1 MKPPNIVNTNNQ
13 SSDSEQQ
20 WSSLPMTRKTHQ
32 WQQWTKLPLAVA
44 VAAGVSGQAAAYSFY
59 VGDMEASFNTTL
71 SAGIGWRTESQDRRL
86 IAQGNLGPEY
96 TPGQPLA
103 NIGASS
109 NNYDDG
115 NLNFEKGD
123 TYSKIVKGNSELFLS
138 YDVDNDTLTR
148 VGGFVRGRYW
158 YDFELK
164 DESRAVDP
172 VGQRRELNEE
182 AKEYASGGEILD
194 AYVFSDWYFGN
205 VPVSLRYGKQV
216 LSWGESTFIQGGIN
230 TINPVNVPAF
240 RAPGSELKD
249 ALLPVEM
256 FYASAGITENVTVET
271 FVQADWEPVRPD
283 DCGTFFST
291 NDFAADGCGP
301 VLLAGQLPD
310 SQAAAQ
316 GFIAPRLADREADSK
331 DQFGVALRWYV
342 PALND
347 SELGFYYIKYNSRLP
362 YVSGLVNNPSSPSG
376 SQQNDPNEPNSTFPS
391 YFIEYP
397 ENINLY
403 GISINTT
410 TPGGWSLGAEYS
422 FRDNVPLQWN
432 AFELIFGGLQ
442 QRGPNGEILSKLEKQ
457 RLEESGGANL
467 AGKPVDGYDRFNVSQ
482 AQFTLIKFFDQ
493 VMGASRLSLITEF
506 GATYVHDLPD
516 EDEARYGR
524 SGTFGIGTLPVDGS
538 NFTGDFCEAGANINT
553 NYCNNE
559 GFTTSFSWGYRTR
572 LVWSYLNAFSG
583 INLSPQLAWSH
594 DVQGYAPSPGGNFSE
609 GNKAIGLSLQAEYQN
624 RITGNIGYTNFF
636 GGKPYNEL
644 TDRDFVS
651 ASVSYS
657 F

>member
-1 MKPPNIVNTNNQ
+1 
-13 SSDSEQQ
+13 
-20 WSSLPMTRKTHQ
+20 MTRKTYQ

-44 VAAGVSGQAAAYSFY
+44 VAAGMSGQAAAYSFY
-59 VGDMEASFNTTL
+59 VGDVEASFDTTL
-71 SAGIGWRTESQDRRL
+71 SAGATWRTQDRDRRL

-96 TPGQPLA
+96 APGGSLE
-103 NIGASS
+103 NIGAST

-123 TYSKIVKGNSELFLS
+123 TVSKIVKGSSDLFLN
-138 YDVDNDTLTR
+138 YNVMGNYLDR

-164 DESRAVDP
+164 DEQRAVDD
-172 VGQRRELNEE
+172 VGQRRELNEQ
-182 AKEYASGGEILD
+182 AKGNASGGEILD
-194 AYVFSDWYFGN
+194 AYVFSDWYFGET
-205 VPVSLRYGKQV
+205 PVSLRYGKQV
-216 LSWGESTFIQGGIN
+216 QSWGESTFIQGGIN
-230 TINPVNVPAF
+230 TINPVDVQAF

-256 FYASAGITENVTVET
+256 FYMSAGVTENITLET

-291 NDFAADGCGP
+291 NDFTADGCGP
-301 VLLAGQLPD
+301 VLLAGTLPD
-310 SQAAAQ
+310 SQAFAQ
-316 GFIAPRLADREADSK
+316 GFVAPRLADKEADSK

-342 PALND
+342 PELND

-362 YVSGLVNNPSSPSG
+362 YVSGLVSNPSSPSAT
-376 SQQNDPNEPNSTFPS
+376 QQSDPDLPNSQFPS

-410 TPGGWSLGAEYS
+410 TRGGWSLGAEYS

-442 QRGPNGEILSKLEKQ
+442 QRGPDGQVLSRLEAQ
-457 RLEESGGANL
+457 RLEEANGANL

-493 VMGASRLSLITEF
+493 VMGASRMSLITEF

-524 SGTFGIGTLPVDGS
+524 SGTFGIGELPLDGDT
-538 NFTGDFCEAGANINT
+538 FTGDFCAAGANTNA

-572 LVWSYLNAFSG
+572 LVWDYPNAIAG

-594 DVQGYAPSPGGNFSE
+594 DVQGYAPQPGGAFNE
-609 GNKAIGLSLQAEYQN
+609 GNKAIGLSLEGEYQN

>member
-1 MKPPNIVNTNNQ
+1 
-13 SSDSEQQ
+13 
-20 WSSLPMTRKTHQ
+20 MTRKTHQ
-32 WQQWTKLPLAVA
+32 WQRWTKLPLAVA
-44 VAAGVSGQAAAYSFY
+44 IAAGAAGQASAYSFY
-59 VGDMEASFNTTL
+59 MGDVEAQFNTTL
-71 SAGIGWRTESQDRRL
+71 SAGAGWRVEDRDKRL

-96 TPGQPLA
+96 APGGELE
-103 NIGASS
+103 NIGAST

-115 NLNFEKGD
+115 NLNFESGD
-123 TYSKIVKGNSELFLS
+123 TYSKIVKGNSELFLD
-138 YDVDNDTLTR
+138 YAVDSDTLTR

-164 DESRAVDP
+164 DESRAVDY
-172 VGQRRELNEE
+172 VGQQRELNPD
-182 AKEYASGGEILD
+182 AKDNASGGEFLD

-230 TINPVNVPAF
+230 TINPVDVPAF

-256 FYASAGITENVTVET
+256 FYASAGVTQNITLET
-271 FVQADWEPVRPD
+271 FVQTDWEPVRPD

-310 SQAAAQ
+310 SQAYAQ
-316 GFIAPRLADREADSK
+316 GFIAPRLGDKEADEK
-331 DQFGVALRWYV
+331 DQFGVAMRWYV

-362 YVSGLVNNPSSPSG
+362 YVSGTVKDVGES
-376 SQQNDPNEPNSTFPS
+376 FPS
-391 YFIEYP
+391 YYIEYP

-422 FRDNVPLQWN
+422 YRDKMPLQWN
-432 AFELIFGGLQ
+432 AFELIYGGLQ
-442 QRGPNGEILSKLEKQ
+442 LDNPIDGTDVSLLEIARKEEFGGEIPPGSEVK
-457 RLEESGGANL
+457 
-467 AGKPVDGYDRFNVSQ
+467 GYDEYGVSQ

-516 EDEARYGR
+516 YDEARYGR
-524 SGTFGIGTLPVDGS
+524 SGTFGVGPIPS
-538 NFTGDFCEAGANINT
+538 AGGLDACALGVNINT
-553 NYCNNE
+553 NYCENE
-559 GFTTSFSWGYRTR
+559 GFTTDFSWGYRAR
-572 LVWSYLNAFSG
+572 FVWDYPNAIAG

-594 DVQGYAPSPGGNFSE
+594 DVEGYSPQPGGAFNE
-609 GNKAIGLSLQAEYQN
+609 GSKAIGLSLQAVYQN

>member
-1 MKPPNIVNTNNQ
+1 
-13 SSDSEQQ
+13 
-20 WSSLPMTRKTHQ
+20 MTRKTHQ
-32 WQQWTKLPLAVA
+32 CQRWTKLPLAVA
-44 VAAGVSGQAAAYSFY
+44 VAAGMTGQASALSFY
-59 VGDMEASFNTTL
+59 VGDVEAQFNTTL
-71 SAGIGWRTESQDRRL
+71 SAGVGWRVEDRDKRL
-86 IAQGNLGPEY
+86 IGQGNLGPEY

-103 NIGASS
+103 NIGAST

-115 NLNFEKGD
+115 NLNFESGD
-123 TYSKIVKGNSELFLS
+123 TYSKIVKGNSELYLN
-138 YDVDNDTLTR
+138 YNVDNPYLTR
-148 VGGFVRGRYW
+148 VGGLLRGRYW

-164 DESRAVDP
+164 DENRAVDF
-172 VGQRRELNEE
+172 VGQQRELNEE
-182 AKEYASGGEILD
+182 AKDNASGGEILD

-216 LSWGESTFIQGGIN
+216 VSWGESTFIPGGIN
-230 TINPVNVPAF
+230 VINPVDVPAF

-256 FYASAGITENVTVET
+256 FYMSAGVTENVTVET

-310 SQAAAQ
+310 SQAFAQ
-316 GFIAPRLADREADSK
+316 GFIAPRIGDERADSK
-331 DQFGVALRWYV
+331 DQFGVAVRWYV
-342 PALND
+342 PQLND

-362 YVSGLVNNPSSPSG
+362 YVSGLVNNPSSPSAT
-376 SQQNDPNEPNSTFPS
+376 QENDPTLPFSSFPS

-442 QRGPNGEILSKLEKQ
+442 QRSPAGDVLSKLEAQ

-467 AGKPVDGYDRFNVSQ
+467 AGKPVAGWDRYNVSQ

-516 EDEARYGR
+516 YDEARYGR
-524 SGTFGIGTLPVDGS
+524 SGTFGIGTLPLASLGGADLCA
-538 NFTGDFCEAGANINT
+538 NGANINV

-559 GFTTSFSWGYRTR
+559 GFTTDFSWGYRTR
-572 LVWSYLNAFSG
+572 LVWSYPNALAG
-583 INLSPQLAWSH
+583 VNLSPQLAWSH
-594 DVQGYAPSPGGNFSE
+594 DVQGYSPQPGGAFNE
-609 GNKAIGLSLQAEYQN
+609 GSKALGLSLEAVYQN
-624 RITGNIGYTNFF
+624 KITGEIGYTNFF

>member
-1 MKPPNIVNTNNQ
+1 
-13 SSDSEQQ
+13 
-20 WSSLPMTRKTHQ
+20 MTRTIPQ
-32 WQQWTKLPLAVA
+32 WQRWTRLPLAMA
-44 VAAGVSGQAAAYSFY
+44 VAAGVSGQAAAYSFN
-59 VGDMEASFNTTL
+59 VGDVEAQFNTTL
-71 SAGIGWRTESQDRRL
+71 SAGAGWRVEDRDRRL

-96 TPGQPLA
+96 APGGSLA
-103 NIGASS
+103 NIGAST

-115 NLNFEKGD
+115 NLNFESGD
-123 TYSKIVKGNSELFLS
+123 TYSKIVKGNSELYLNH
-138 YDVDNDTLTR
+138 YVDNRYLTR
-148 VGGFVRGRYW
+148 IGGLLRGRYW

-164 DESRAVDP
+164 DESRAVDF
-172 VGQRRELNEE
+172 VGQQRELNPQ
-182 AKEYASGGEILD
+182 AKDNASGGEILD
-194 AYVFSDWYFGN
+194 AYIFTDWYFGN

-216 LSWGESTFIQGGIN
+216 VSWGESTFIPGGIN
-230 TINPVNVPAF
+230 VINPVDVPAF
-240 RAPGSELKD
+240 RAPGAQLKD

-256 FYASAGITENVTVET
+256 FYMSAGVTENITVEA

-310 SQAAAQ
+310 SQAFAQ
-316 GFIAPRLADREADSK
+316 GFIAPRIGDQEADSK
-331 DQFGVALRWYV
+331 DQFGVAMRWYV
-342 PALND
+342 PELND
-347 SELGFYYIKYNSRLP
+347 SELGFYYVKYNSRLP
-362 YVSGLVNNPSSPSG
+362 YVSGLLNNPSSPDP
-376 SQQNDPNEPNSTFPS
+376 SQQSDPSLPSASFPS

-432 AFELIFGGLQ
+432 AFELILGGLQ
-442 QRGPNGEILSKLEKQ
+442 ARAPGNPNPLSKLEAQ
-457 RLEESGGANL
+457 RLAENPGANL
-467 AGKPVDGYDRFNVSQ
+467 AGKPVAGNDRFNVSQ

-506 GATYVHDLPD
+506 GGTYVHDLPD
-516 EDEARYGR
+516 YDEARYGR
-524 SGTFGIGTLPVDGS
+524 SGTFGIGTIPVGTVDVCKAS
-538 NFTGDFCEAGANINT
+538 NINT

-559 GFTTSFSWGYRTR
+559 GFTTDFSWGYRTR
-572 LVWSYLNAFSG
+572 LVWNYPNVLAG
-583 INLSPQLAWSH
+583 VNLAPQLAWSH
-594 DVQGYAPSPGGNFSE
+594 DVEGYSPQPGGAFNE
-609 GNKAIGLSLQAEYQN
+609 GSKAIGLSLEAVYQN

>member
-1 MKPPNIVNTNNQ
+1 
-13 SSDSEQQ
+13 
-20 WSSLPMTRKTHQ
+20 MTRKTHQ
-32 WQQWTKLPLAVA
+32 WQRWTKLPLA
-44 VAAGVSGQAAAYSFY
+44 AAIAASVSGQASALSYY
-59 VGDMEASFNTTL
+59 EGDLEAQFNTTL
-71 SAGIGWRTESQDRRL
+71 SAGVGWRLEDRDKRL
-86 IAQGNLGPEY
+86 IAQGNLGPEF
-96 TPGQPLA
+96 A
-103 NIGASS
+103 NTTTGAST

-115 NLNFEKGD
+115 NLNFKKGD
-123 TYSKIVKGNSELFLS
+123 TYSKIVKGNSELFLN
-138 YDVDNDTLTR
+138 YNVDGDMLTR
-148 VGGFVRGRYW
+148 VGGLVRGRYW

-164 DESRAVDP
+164 DENRAVDP
-172 VGQRRELNEE
+172 VGQRRELNDK
-182 AKEYASGGEILD
+182 AKANASGGELLD
-194 AYVFSDWYFGN
+194 AYVFSDWYFGD

-216 LSWGESTFIQGGIN
+216 VSWGESTFIQGGIN
-230 TINPVNVPAF
+230 TINPVDVPAF

-256 FYASAGITENVTVET
+256 FYASAGITENVTIET
-271 FVQADWEPVRPD
+271 FVQADWEPVKPD

-310 SQAAAQ
+310 SQAFEQ
-316 GFIAPRLADREADSK
+316 GFIAPRLGDKEADSK

-342 PALND
+342 PELND

-362 YVSGLVNNPSSPSG
+362 YVSGTVKEQG
-376 SQQNDPNEPNSTFPS
+376 GQFPS

-422 FRDNVPLQWN
+422 YRDKLPLQWN
-432 AFELIFGGLQ
+432 AFELIYGGLQ
-442 QRGPNGEILSKLEKQ
+442 LQNPIDGSPVSLLEQKRIEENGGNPIP
-457 RLEESGGANL
+457 
-467 AGKPVDGYDRFNVSQ
+467 AGSEVKGYDEYGVSQ

-493 VMGASRLSLITEF
+493 VMGASRLSVVAEF

-516 EDEARYGR
+516 LDEARYGR
-524 SGTFGIGTLPVDGS
+524 SGTFGVGPVPTETPQGTVDVCAQGL
-538 NFTGDFCEAGANINT
+538 NINSS
-553 NYCNNE
+553 NCKNDGY
-559 GFTTSFSWGYRTR
+559 TTDFSWGYRAR
-572 LVWSYLNAFSG
+572 FVWDYPNVFAG
-583 INLSPQLAWSH
+583 INLAPQLSWSH
-594 DVQGYAPSPGGNFSE
+594 DVKGYSPQPGGAFNE
-609 GNKAIGLSLQAEYQN
+609 GSKAVGLSMQAVYQN
-624 RITGNIGYTNFF
+624 KITGNIGYTNYF

-644 TDRDFVS
+644 TDRDFIS

>member
-1 MKPPNIVNTNNQ
+1 
-13 SSDSEQQ
+13 
-20 WSSLPMTRKTHQ
+20 MTRKTQQ
-32 WQQWTKLPLAVA
+32 WQRWTKLPLA
-44 VAAGVSGQAAAYSFY
+44 AAIAATVSGQASAYSFY
-59 VGDMEASFNTTL
+59 MGDVEAQFNTTL
-71 SAGIGWRTESQDRRL
+71 SAGVGWRVEDRDRRL

-96 TPGQPLA
+96 A
-103 NIGASS
+103 NTTVGAST

-115 NLNFEKGD
+115 NLNFDKWD
-123 TYSKIVKGNSELFLS
+123 TYSKIVKGNSELFLDYS
-138 YDVDNDTLTR
+138 VDSDMLTR
-148 VGGFVRGRYW
+148 VGGLLRGRYW

-164 DESRAVDP
+164 DESRAVDY
-172 VGQRRELNEE
+172 VGQQRELNDQ
-182 AKEYASGGEILD
+182 AKDNASGGEILD

-216 LSWGESTFIQGGIN
+216 VSWGESTFIQGGIN
-230 TINPVNVPAF
+230 TINPIDVPAF
-240 RAPGSELKD
+240 RAPGSQLKD

-256 FYASAGITENVTVET
+256 FYGSAGITQNVTVET
-271 FVQADWEPVRPD
+271 FVQTDWEPVRPD

-301 VLLAGQLPD
+301 VLLAGQLSD
-310 SQAAAQ
+310 SQAYAQ
-316 GFIAPRLADREADSK
+316 GFIAPRLGDKEADAK

-342 PALND
+342 PELND

-362 YVSGLVNNPSSPSG
+362 YVSGTVRDDRVG
-376 SQQNDPNEPNSTFPS
+376 ETFPS
-391 YFIEYP
+391 YYIEYP

-422 FRDNVPLQWN
+422 FRDNLPLQWN
-432 AFELIFGGLQ
+432 AFELIYGGLQ
-442 QRGPNGEILSKLEKQ
+442 QENEETGEPASLLQQQREAENPGVDLRGT
-457 RLEESGGANL
+457 A
-467 AGKPVDGYDRFNVSQ
+467 VDGYDRFKVSQ

-493 VMGASRLSLITEF
+493 VMGASRLSFITEF
-506 GATYVHDLPD
+506 GATYVHDLPGK
-516 EDEARYGR
+516 DEARYGR
-524 SGTFGIGTLPVDGS
+524 SGTFGIGELPGGACDGS
-538 NFTGDFCEAGANINT
+538 GANGQKLNLNASYCT
-553 NYCNNE
+553 ND
-559 GFTTSFSWGYRTR
+559 GFTTAFSWGYRAR
-572 LVWSYLNAFSG
+572 FVWDYPNAIAG

-594 DVQGYAPSPGGNFSE
+594 DVQGYSPQPGGAFNE
-609 GNKAIGLSLQAEYQN
+609 GSKAIGLSLQAVYQN

-644 TDRDFVS
+644 TDRDFVT

>member
-1 MKPPNIVNTNNQ
+1 
-13 SSDSEQQ
+13 
-20 WSSLPMTRKTHQ
+20 MTRKTHQ
-32 WQQWTKLPLAVA
+32 WQRWTKLPLAVA
-44 VAAGVSGQAAAYSFY
+44 IAAGVSGQAAAYSFY
-59 VGDMEASFNTTL
+59 VGDVEAQFNTTL
-71 SAGIGWRTESQDRRL
+71 SAGVGWRVEDRDKRL
-86 IAQGNLGPEY
+86 IGQGNLGPEY

-103 NIGASS
+103 NIGAST

-115 NLNFEKGD
+115 NLNFESGD
-123 TYSKIVKGNSELFLS
+123 TYSKIVKGNSELYLN
-138 YDVDNDTLTR
+138 YYVDNPYLTR
-148 VGGFVRGRYW
+148 VGGLLRGRYW

-164 DESRAVDP
+164 DENRAVDF
-172 VGQRRELNEE
+172 VGQQRELNPD
-182 AKEYASGGEILD
+182 AKDNASGGEILD
-194 AYVFSDWYFGN
+194 AYIFTDWYFGN

-216 LSWGESTFIQGGIN
+216 VSWGESTFIPGGIN
-230 TINPVNVPAF
+230 VINPVDIPAF

-256 FYASAGITENVTVET
+256 FYMSAGITENVTVEA

-310 SQAAAQ
+310 SQAFAQ
-316 GFIAPRLADREADSK
+316 GFIAPRIGDEEADAK
-331 DQFGVALRWYV
+331 DQFGVAVRWYV
-342 PALND
+342 PELND

-362 YVSGLVNNPSSPSG
+362 YVSGLVNNPSSPAAG
-376 SQQNDPNEPNSTFPS
+376 QQNDPSLPFSSFPS

-442 QRGPNGEILSKLEKQ
+442 QRDPAGNPLSKLEAQ
-457 RLEESGGANL
+457 RLAENPGANL
-467 AGKPVDGYDRFNVSQ
+467 AGKPVAGNDRFNVSQ

-516 EDEARYGR
+516 YDEARYGR
-524 SGTFGIGTLPVDGS
+524 SGTFGIGTLPFGAIDICSDG
-538 NFTGDFCEAGANINT
+538 GANINA

-559 GFTTSFSWGYRTR
+559 GFTTDFSWGYRTR
-572 LVWSYLNAFSG
+572 LVWDYPNALAG
-583 INLSPQLAWSH
+583 VNLSPQLAWSH
-594 DVQGYAPSPGGNFSE
+594 DVQGYSPQPGGAFNE
-609 GNKAIGLSLQAEYQN
+609 GSKAIGLSLQAVYQN
-624 RITGNIGYTNFF
+624 KITGNIGYTNFF

>member
-1 MKPPNIVNTNNQ
+1 
-13 SSDSEQQ
+13 
-20 WSSLPMTRKTHQ
+20 MTRKTQ
-32 WQQWTKLPLAVA
+32 PWQRWTKLPLAVA
-44 VAAGVSGQAAAYSFY
+44 IAAGVSGQAAAYSFY
-59 VGDMEASFNTTL
+59 MGDVEAQFNTTL
-71 SAGIGWRTESQDRRL
+71 SAGVGWRVQDPDKRL

-96 TPGQPLA
+96 APGGSLA
-103 NIGASS
+103 NIGAST

-123 TYSKIVKGNSELFLS
+123 TYSKVVKGNSELFLN
-138 YDVDNDTLTR
+138 YNVDSDTLTR
-148 VGGFVRGRYW
+148 VGALVRGRYW

-164 DESRAVDP
+164 DEMRAVDP
-172 VGQRRELNEE
+172 VGQRRELNRE
-182 AKEYASGGEILD
+182 AKDNASGGELLD

-216 LSWGESTFIQGGIN
+216 VSWGESTFIPGGIN
-230 TINPVNVPAF
+230 VINPVDIPAF

-256 FYASAGITENVTVET
+256 FYMSAGVTENLTIET

-291 NDFAADGCGP
+291 NDFAPDGCGP

-310 SQAAAQ
+310 SQALSQ
-316 GFIAPRLADREADSK
+316 GFITPRLGDKEADSK

-342 PALND
+342 PELND

-362 YVSGLVNNPSSPSG
+362 YVSGTIKDTG
-376 SQQNDPNEPNSTFPS
+376 EQFPS

-397 ENINLY
+397 ENIDLY

-422 FRDNVPLQWN
+422 YRDGVPLQWN
-432 AFELIFGGLQ
+432 AFELIYGGLQ
-442 QRGPNGEILSKLEKQ
+442 LRNPDGSISSLLEKQ
-457 RLEESGGANL
+457 RLEENGGTIPPGSEVSGN
-467 AGKPVDGYDRFNVSQ
+467 DRFGVSQ
-482 AQFTLIKFFDQ
+482 AQFTLVKFFDQ

-516 EDEARYGR
+516 YDEARYGR
-524 SGTFGIGTLPVDGS
+524 SGTFGIGPIPSAGGVDA
-538 NFTGDFCEAGANINT
+538 CEQGVNINT
-553 NYCNNE
+553 KYCEND
-559 GFTTSFSWGYRTR
+559 GYTTDFSWGYRAR
-572 LVWSYLNAFSG
+572 LVWDYPNVFAG

-594 DVQGYAPSPGGNFSE
+594 DVEGYSPQPGGAFNE
-609 GNKAIGLSLQAEYQN
+609 GSKALGLSVQAVYQN
-624 RITGNIGYTNFF
+624 KITGNIGYTNFF

>member
-1 MKPPNIVNTNNQ
+1 MTKKTQ
-13 SSDSEQQ
+13 HLRQ
-20 WSSLPMTRKTHQ
+20 WS
-32 WQQWTKLPLAVA
+32 KLPLAVA
-44 VAAGVSGQAAAYSFY
+44 VAAGMSGQTMAYSFY
-59 VGDMEASFNTTL
+59 VGDVEAQFNTTL
-71 SAGIGWRTESQDRRL
+71 SYGATWRTQERDRRL
-86 IAQGNLGPEY
+86 IAQGNLGPQFA
-96 TPGQPLA
+96 PGQPLA
-103 NIGASS
+103 NIGAST

-115 NLNFEKGD
+115 NLNFDKGD
-123 TYSKIVKGNSELFLS
+123 LVSHVVKGNSELFLN
-138 YDVDNDTLTR
+138 YDVNGTYLTR
-148 VGGFVRGRYW
+148 VGGLLRGRYF

-164 DESRAVDP
+164 DGDRAVDD
-172 VGQRRELNEE
+172 VGQQRELNDDV
-182 AKEYASGGEILD
+182 KDNASGGEILD

-216 LSWGESTFIQGGIN
+216 VSWGESTFIPGGIN
-230 TINPVNVPAF
+230 VINPIDVPAF

-249 ALLPVEM
+249 ALLPVEL
-256 FYASAGITENVTVET
+256 FYASAGLTENVTVEA

-291 NDFAADGCGP
+291 NDFAGDGCGP

-310 SQAAAQ
+310 SQAFAQ
-316 GFIAPRLADREADSK
+316 GFIAPRLGDQDADSK

-342 PALND
+342 PELND
-347 SELGFYYIKYNSRLP
+347 SEIGFFYIKYNSRLP
-362 YVSGLVNNPSSPSG
+362 YVSGLVNNPASPVG
-376 SQQNDPNEPNSTFPS
+376 TQTNNPNEPTAAFPS

-432 AFELIFGGLQ
+432 AFELLLGGIQARTAADGNQTPLSLLER
-442 QRGPNGEILSKLEKQ
+442 QRVAEA
-457 RLEESGGANL
+457 GGASL
-467 AGKPVDGYDRFNVSQ
+467 AGQPVDGFDRFNVSQ

-493 VMGASRLSLITEF
+493 VMGASRMSLITEF

-516 EDEARYGR
+516 YDEARYGR
-524 SGTFGIGTLPVDGS
+524 SGTFGVGEIPLATLGGADICAG
-538 NFTGDFCEAGANINT
+538 GANINT

-559 GFTTSFSWGYRTR
+559 GFTTDFSWGYRAR
-572 LVWSYLNAFSG
+572 LVWDYPNAIAG

-594 DVQGYAPSPGGNFSE
+594 DVEGYSPQPGGAFNE
-609 GNKAIGLSLQAEYQN
+609 GNKAVGISLQGVYQN

-636 GGKPYNEL
+636 GGKPFNER